1 MDTGVEIIR
10 IHEDSTTREV
20 TGGIIEE
27 EVVEITN
34 TKVEEEEE
42 EEAMTR
48 EKTASTT
55 DGMRITGEG
64 GMKDIGAEMTDEI
77 VVAVGLQLSEKT
89 YQKVNSR
96 DRRGKA
102 PLFLLQQPPQMP
114 PQPPRDRKSRER
126 VVTYL
131 GLNELLKESEEE
143 GRQAQGA
150 EEESE
155 LRDRIGPL
163 L

>member
-1 MDTGVEIIR
+1 MR
-10 IHEDSTTREV
+10 
-20 TGGIIEE
+20 
-27 EVVEITN
+27 
-34 TKVEEEEE
+34 VEEEEE

-77 VVAVGLQLSEKT
+77 VVAVGLQLSGKT
-89 YQKVNSR
+89 FQKVNSR

-114 PQPPRDRKSRER
+114 PPPPRDRKSRER
-126 VVTYL
+126 VVTHL

-143 GRQAQGA
+143 EERQAQGA

-155 LRDRIGPL
+155 LR
-163 L
+163 